1 MTQAVTVAEAKAFLR
16 VTDDAEEAL
25 ISLLIDAAQVRVE
38 TATNLT
44 LDTSSAAPLR
54 LAILMLV
61 AHGFEHRE
69 AAEAPVGL
77 VEPWIAPYRAV
88 RLT

>member
-16 VTDDAEEAL
+16 VTDSAEDSL
-25 ISLLIDAAQVRVE
+25 ISLLIDAAQARVE
-38 TATNLT
+38 VATGLV
-44 LDTSSAAPLR
+44 LDEDSAAPLR

-69 AAEAPVGL
+69 AAEAPIGL
-77 VEPWIAPYRAV
+77 VEPWIAPYRV
-88 RLT
+88 MRLT

>member
-16 VTDDAEEAL
+16 VTDSAEDSL
-25 ISLLIDAAQVRVE
+25 ISMLIDAAQARVE

-44 LDTSSAAPLR
+44 LDEDSAAPLR

-69 AAEAPVGL
+69 AGEAPVGL
-77 VEPWIAPYRAV
+77 VEPWIAPYRTV

>member
-1 MTQAVTVAEAKAFLR
+1 MSAVSLAEAKAFLR
-16 VTDDAEEAL
+16 VTDDAEDDL
-25 ISLLIDAAQVRVE
+25 VQLLIDAAQARVE
-38 TATNLT
+38 IAAGLT
-44 LDTSSAAPLR
+44 LDVDSAAPLR

-61 AHGFEHRE
+61 ANGFEHRE
-69 AAEAPVGL
+69 AAEAPLGL

>member
-1 MTQAVTVAEAKAFLR
+1 MTQAVSVSEAKAFLR
-16 VTDDAEEAL
+16 VTDDAEDDL
-25 ISLLIDAAQVRVE
+25 VSLLIDAAQARVE
-38 TATNLT
+38 SATTLT
-44 LDTSSAAPLR
+44 LDEDSPAPLR

-77 VEPWIAPYRAV
+77 VEPWLAAYRPV

>member
-16 VTDDAEEAL
+16 VTDSAEDSL

-38 TATNLT
+38 GAVGLT
-44 LDTSSAAPLR
+44 LDTNSPAPLR
-54 LAILMLV
+54 LAVLMLV

-69 AAEAPVGL
+69 AQAPVAL
-77 VEPWIAPYRAV
+77 VEPWIAAYRTV

>member
-16 VTDDAEEAL
+16 VTDSGEDDL
-25 ISLLIDAAQVRVE
+25 VSLLIDAAQARVE
-38 TATNLT
+38 TYTGLT
-44 LDTSSAAPLR
+44 RDTTSAAPLR

-69 AAEAPVGL
+69 AAEAPLGL
-77 VEPWIAPYRAV
+77 VEPWLAPYRPV
-88 RLT
+88 HL